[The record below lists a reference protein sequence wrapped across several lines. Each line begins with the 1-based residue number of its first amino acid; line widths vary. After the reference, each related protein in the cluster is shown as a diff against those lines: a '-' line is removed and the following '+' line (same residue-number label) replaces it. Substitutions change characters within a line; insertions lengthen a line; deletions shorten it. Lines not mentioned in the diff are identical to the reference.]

1 MNYHALGNTETQV
14 SEICLGTMTWGT
26 QNTELEGHE
35 QMDFAVDAGVNFF
48 DTAEMYPTTPLSAE
62 TQGRTEEIIGTWFA
76 KSGNRDRVILATKVT
91 GKGPK
96 YIRDGA
102 PITAAKMEAAVE
114 DSLRRLKTDYID
126 LYQLHWPNRNSYH
139 FRQSWTYN
147 PTKQIRTETAKHVV
161 DVLEC
166 AQKLID
172 AGKIRHLGLSNE
184 TCWGTSQFL
193 EAATKHDLPR
203 VVSIQNEYSLMQRI
217 FDLDLAEL
225 SHNENVGLLAFSP
238 LAAGMLSAK
247 YRDGSV
253 PKGSRRE
260 QNDDLSGRYSDFTK
274 PVLEKY
280 FKIADDAGLD
290 PAQMALAFCFSRPF
304 MTSTIIGATTME
316 QLKTNIAAASV
327 TLDDEVTKAIQD
339 VYRAHPVP
347 M

>member
-1 MNYHALGNTETQV
+1 MKYHPLGNTDTQV

-35 QMDFAVDAGVNFF
+35 QMDIAVDAGVNFF
-48 DTAEMYPTTPLSAE
+48 DTAEMYPTTPLSPE
-62 TQGRTEEIIGTWFA
+62 TQGRTEEIIGTWFE

-96 YIRDGA
+96 YIREGA
-102 PITAAKMEAAVE
+102 AINAAKMEAAVE

-147 PTKQIRTETAKHVV
+147 PTKQNRAETEKHVI

-166 AQKLID
+166 AQKLIEK
-172 AGKIRHLGLSNE
+172 GKIRHLGLSNE
-184 TCWGTSQFL
+184 SCWGTSQFL
-193 EAATKHDLPR
+193 QAATQHALPR

-225 SHNENVGLLAFSP
+225 AHNEKVGLLAFSP
-238 LAAGMLSAK
+238 LAAGMLSGK
-247 YRDGSV
+247 YRNGSI
-253 PKGSRRE
+253 PEGSRRA
-260 QNDDLSGRYSDFTK
+260 QNNDLSGRYSDLTI

-280 FKIADDAGLD
+280 LQIADDASLD
-290 PAQMALAFCFSRPF
+290 PAQMALAFCMSRPF
-304 MTSTIIGATTME
+304 MTSTIIGATTVE
-316 QLKTNIAAASV
+316 QLNNNIAATAV
-327 TLDDEVTKAIQD
+327 TLSEEVQQAIQT
-339 VYRAHPVP
+339 VYREHPVP